1 MSYTDGI
8 KNDNENN
15 NLEIPSYSEL
25 NLQQIN
31 TLFDSQAN
39 AIANQTI
46 EQLNQSKNF
55 WQQLK
60 EQLTIMQNHL
70 SIRNSI
76 VDKGIF
82 GAIFGLAFCP
92 EKNDKIQIPLDN
104 EQSVD
109 IIKDLISRANESFKN
124 INTNG
129 ANNDSDKLQKPI
141 KYKIVDGNKLQIS
154 MYDSFRLS
162 NFAVRNNEQQK
173 ALFLLIR
180 SNNELQKEDQKRQ
193 KKEKILSYTT
203 MGISLAFTLTTVI
216 TTVLTSLKLIVLP
229 SLVLPFS
236 LPIIGASLPILSVI
250 SLVAIAL
257 PTVIKMITKCIN
269 HVIRQDHSAELTKGL
284 SEAKTDIVNI
294 QEQINKIE
302 KIKDYNA
309 KKGIANDIKKQKLN
323 VKNHQ
328 EQQNINSNITPV
340 QNNTNIQDITAPPTP
355 NNNKKRLTP
364 YERMIIERKN
374 KKNVNN
380 KADNI
385 LMNNKPNNFQNNN
398 FAENYE
404 NNNMIQNMNNNISK
418 TNIISDNKVANI
430 QQF

>member
-1 MSYTDGI
+1 
-8 KNDNENN
+8 
-15 NLEIPSYSEL
+15 
-25 NLQQIN
+25 
-31 TLFDSQAN
+31 
-39 AIANQTI
+39 
-46 EQLNQSKNF
+46 
-55 WQQLK
+55 
-60 EQLTIMQNHL
+60 
-70 SIRNSI
+70 
-76 VDKGIF
+76 
-82 GAIFGLAFCP
+82 
-92 EKNDKIQIPLDN
+92 
-104 EQSVD
+104 
-109 IIKDLISRANESFKN
+109 
-124 INTNG
+124 
-129 ANNDSDKLQKPI
+129 
-141 KYKIVDGNKLQIS
+141 
-154 MYDSFRLS
+154 
-162 NFAVRNNEQQK
+162 
-173 ALFLLIR
+173 
-180 SNNELQKEDQKRQ
+180 
-193 KKEKILSYTT
+193 
-203 MGISLAFTLTTVI
+203 
-216 TTVLTSLKLIVLP
+216 
-229 SLVLPFS
+229 
-236 LPIIGASLPILSVI
+236 
-250 SLVAIAL
+250 
-257 PTVIKMITKCIN
+257 MITKCIN

-364 YERMIIERKN
+364 YERMNIERKN

-404 NNNMIQNMNNNISK
+404 NNNIIQNMNNNISK

>member
-236 LPIIGASLPILSVI
+236 LPIIGASLPILSVP
-250 SLVAIAL
+250 S
-257 PTVIKMITKCIN
+257 
-269 HVIRQDHSAELTKGL
+269 
-284 SEAKTDIVNI
+284 
-294 QEQINKIE
+294 
-302 KIKDYNA
+302 
-309 KKGIANDIKKQKLN
+309 
-323 VKNHQ
+323 
-328 EQQNINSNITPV
+328 
-340 QNNTNIQDITAPPTP
+340 ITALVPP
-355 NNNKKRLTP
+355 KKLC
-364 YERMIIERKN
+364 IIFITLPWCFIEAFF
-374 KKNVNN
+374 
-380 KADNI
+380 KA
-385 LMNNKPNNFQNNN
+385 
-398 FAENYE
+398 
-404 NNNMIQNMNNNISK
+404 S
-418 TNIISDNKVANI
+418 
-430 QQF
+430 